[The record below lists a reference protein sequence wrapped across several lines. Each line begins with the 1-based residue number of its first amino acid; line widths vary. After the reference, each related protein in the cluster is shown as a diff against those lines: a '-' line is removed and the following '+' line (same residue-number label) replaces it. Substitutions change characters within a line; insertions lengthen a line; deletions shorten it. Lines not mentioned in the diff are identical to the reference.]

1 MNRGFGAVV
10 VVFLALQAA
19 SAHAQETWP
28 ARPVKF
34 IVPSS
39 PGGGTDLYARQLAQ
53 ALSEP
58 LKQQFIV
65 DNRPG
70 ASGNIGA
77 EAAAKSAPDG
87 YTFLVTAN
95 PAIAVNPSL
104 YKNLPY
110 NAERDFVPVARGV
123 VAPLV
128 ICVHPSVPAR
138 TLAELVAL
146 GKRDPG
152 RLSFG
157 SAGTGSPTFLGIRM
171 LEEVSGAKF
180 LHVPFK
186 GIGNM
191 MPSLLG
197 GQLSFAFPD
206 AAVALAHIRAGKLV
220 PLAII
225 DHAPQLPKVPTF
237 AEAGFPGLEI
247 YSSFSVVAPAGTP
260 AAIVQRMSAE
270 IARAMKSP
278 GLAAKLEHETLI
290 PVFDTPELF
299 AAHLK
304 KERAAWD
311 AVIRRNAIVPD

>member
-1 MNRGFGAVV
+1 MKRSFGSAVGI
-10 VVFLALQAA
+10 FLVLTGL
-19 SAHAQETWP
+19 SAHAQEAWP
-28 ARPVKF
+28 ARTVKF

-53 ALSEP
+53 ALSES

-77 EAAAKSAPDG
+77 EAPAKQAPDG
-87 YTFLVTAN
+87 DTLLV
-95 PAIAVNPSL
+95 PAIPANAVNPSL
-104 YKNLPY
+104 YKNLQY
-110 NAERDFVPVARGV
+110 SAERDLVPVARGV

-146 GKRDPG
+146 GKREPG
-152 RLSFG
+152 KLSFG

-206 AAVALAHIRAGKLV
+206 AAVALAHIRAGKLI

-225 DHAPQLPKVPTF
+225 EHAPQLPKVPTF

-247 YSSFSVVAPAGTP
+247 YSSFSVVAPSGTP
-260 AAIVQRMSAE
+260 AAIAQRMTAE
-270 IARAMKSP
+270 LARAMTSP
-278 GLAAKLEHETLI
+278 RCAQNLQHENLI
-290 PVFDTPELF
+290 PMFDTQTLYV
-299 AAHLK
+299 AHLG
-304 KERAAWD
+304 KER
-311 AVIRRNAIVPD
+311 VC

>member
-1 MNRGFGAVV
+1 MNPGFCSAVAVV
-10 VVFLALQAA
+10 FALHAA
-19 SAHAQETWP
+19 LVHAQETWP

-53 ALSEP
+53 ALSGS

-110 NAERDFVPVARGV
+110 NAERDFTPVARGV

-146 GKRDPG
+146 GRRDPG
-152 RLSFG
+152 KLSFG

-206 AAVALAHIRAGKLV
+206 AAVALAHIRAGKLI

-225 DHAPQLPKVPTF
+225 EHAPQLPKVPTF

-247 YSSFSVVAPAGTP
+247 YSSFSVAAPAGTP

-270 IARAMKSP
+270 IVRAMKSP
-278 GLAAKLEHETLI
+278 GLAEKLEHETLI

-299 AAHLK
+299 VAHLK

>member
-53 ALSEP
+53 ALAEYRE
-58 LKQQFIV
+58 QQFMV

-77 EAAAKSAPDG
+77 EAAAKAAPDG

-110 NAERDFVPVARGV
+110 NAERDFTPVARGV

-146 GKRDPG
+146 GKREPG
-152 RLSFG
+152 KLSFG

-191 MPSLLG
+191 MPARLAGHLTC
-197 GQLSFAFPD
+197 AFPD
-206 AAVALAHIRAGKLV
+206 AAVALAHITAGKLI
-220 PLAII
+220 PLATIQ
-225 DHAPQLPKVPTF
+225 P
-237 AEAGFPGLEI
+237 
-247 YSSFSVVAPAGTP
+247 
-260 AAIVQRMSAE
+260 R
-270 IARAMKSP
+270 
-278 GLAAKLEHETLI
+278 
-290 PVFDTPELF
+290 
-299 AAHLK
+299 
-304 KERAAWD
+304 
-311 AVIRRNAIVPD
+311 

>member
-1 MNRGFGAVV
+1 MTRSFGSAVGIILV
-10 VVFLALQAA
+10 LAGPP
-19 SAHAQETWP
+19 AHAQESWP
-28 ARPVKF
+28 SRPVKF

-53 ALSEP
+53 ALSES

-104 YKNLPY
+104 FKNLPY
-110 NAERDFVPVARGV
+110 NAERDFTPVARGV

-128 ICVHPSVPAR
+128 ICVHPSVAAR

-146 GKRDPG
+146 GKSEPG
-152 RLSFG
+152 KLSFG
-157 SAGTGSPTFLGIRM
+157 SAGTGSPTFLGVRM

-206 AAVALAHIRAGKLV
+206 AAVALAHIRAGRLI

-225 DHAPQLPKVPTF
+225 EHAPQLPKVPTF

-260 AAIVQRMSAE
+260 AAVIARMGAE

-278 GLAAKLEHETLI
+278 GLAAALERETLI
-290 PVFDTPELF
+290 PVFDTPDEF

-304 KERAAWD
+304 KERAAW
-311 AVIRRNAIVPD
+311 AEVISRNAIVPD

>member
-1 MNRGFGAVV
+1 MNRGFGSAV

-19 SAHAQETWP
+19 LAHAQETWP

-104 YKNLPY
+104 YKNLQY

-138 TLAELVAL
+138 TLADLVAL
-146 GKRDPG
+146 GRREPEK
-152 RLSFG
+152 LSFG

-171 LEEVSGAKF
+171 LEEASGARF

-186 GIGNM
+186 GMGPA
-191 MPSLLG
+191 MPALLG
-197 GQLSFAFPD
+197 GQVNFAFPD
-206 AAVALAHIRAGKLV
+206 AAIAIPHIKAGKLI

-225 DHAPQLPKVPTF
+225 ARTNLLPKVPTF

-247 YSSFSVVAPAGTP
+247 YSSFSVAAPSGTA

-278 GLAAKLEHETLI
+278 GLAEKLEHETLI

-304 KERAAWD
+304 KERAAWA

>member
-1 MNRGFGAVV
+1 MKRVLGYAVG
-10 VVFLALQAA
+10 VFLLTAPAP
-19 SAHAQETWP
+19 AQEAWP
-28 ARPVKF
+28 ARTVKF

-53 ALSEP
+53 ALSES
-58 LKQQFIV
+58 LRQQFIV

-87 YTFLVTAN
+87 YTFLVSAN
-95 PAIAVNPSL
+95 PAVAVNPSL
-104 YKNLPY
+104 YKNLAY
-110 NAERDFVPVARGV
+110 NAERDFAPVARGV

-146 GKRDPG
+146 GRREPG
-152 RLSFG
+152 KLSFG

-171 LEEVSGAKF
+171 LEEVSGARF

-186 GIGNM
+186 GMGPV
-191 MPSLLG
+191 MPALLG
-197 GQLSFAFPD
+197 GQVDFAFPD
-206 AAVALAHIRAGKLV
+206 AAIAIPHIKAGKLRA
-220 PLAII
+220 LAII
-225 DHAPQLPKVPTF
+225 ERTHQLPDVPTL

-247 YSSFSVVAPAGTP
+247 YSSFSVVAPGGTP
-260 AAIVQRMSAE
+260 PAIVQRMSAE

-278 GLAAKLEHETLI
+278 GLAEKLEHHTLI

-304 KERAAWD
+304 KERAAWE